1 MEAIEMSFLFLG
13 NRLCLDFINTEIVA
27 SGQRTS
33 LIQSFEDLSAWLI
46 EAGVASQEEIKES
59 TVSWSVD
66 QKDGLVREALALRDH
81 LRRMALQV
89 TTHEAVS
96 DPVIAAINESLQQR
110 QGYQVLSRVGTGYT
124 VITHYNESASGLL
137 TPIAA
142 SAADLLAQSDLRH
155 LHKCEN
161 PQCILYFYDTSKNH
175 VRRWCSMGACG
186 NRSKAAAHYRKSR
199 SQSGGAPSTVL

>member
-1 MEAIEMSFLFLG
+1 MEANETSFLFLG
-13 NRLCLDFINTEIVA
+13 NRVCLDFINTEIVA

-46 EAGVASQEEIKES
+46 QAGVATQEEIEES
-59 TVSWSVD
+59 TVSWNAD
-66 QKDGLVREALALRDH
+66 QKAGLVREALALRAS
-81 LRRMALQV
+81 LRRMAEQV
-89 TTHEAVS
+89 TAHEEVS
-96 DPVIAAINESLQQR
+96 DAVIAAINDSLRQR
-110 QGYQVLSRVGTGYT
+110 KGYQVLSRVATGYA
-124 VITHYNESASGLL
+124 IIPHYNKSASGLL

-142 SAADLLAQSDLRH
+142 SATDLLAQADLEH

-186 NRSKAAAHYRKSR
+186 NRSKAAAHYRKTR
-199 SQSGGAPSTVL
+199 SKEN